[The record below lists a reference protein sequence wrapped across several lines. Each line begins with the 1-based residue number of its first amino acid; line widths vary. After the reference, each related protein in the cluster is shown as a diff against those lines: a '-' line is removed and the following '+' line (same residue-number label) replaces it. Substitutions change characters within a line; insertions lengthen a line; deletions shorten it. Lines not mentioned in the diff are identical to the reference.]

1 MKTTLALLLL
11 ISFFVSPESRTPEEV
26 VQENLDYYNE
36 GNIDGFM
43 KSFTDNIALYEFG
56 SCEASYSGKK
66 QIRKV
71 YSKLFKESPN
81 LHSTIEHRSVLGNK
95 VIDHELIVGRKGS
108 TDTLKLIMVYEVRE
122 DKIFKMTV
130 IR

>member
-1 MKTTLALLLL
+1 MKTSLAILLL
-11 ISFFVSPESRTPEEV
+11 ISIFFSPETRSPQEV

-36 GNIDGFM
+36 GDIEGFM
-43 KSFTDNIALYEFG
+43 KSFTDDIALYEFG
-56 SCEASYSGKK
+56 AKIASYTGKK
-66 QIRKV
+66 QIREV
-71 YSKLFKESPN
+71 YSKLFKDSPN

-108 TDTLKLIMVYEVRE
+108 SDTLKLIMVYEVRE